1 MTTRIRIAAGVAVS
15 AGVYRVDGVHARND
29 AGDRVDLAPVWD
41 ELRRS
46 PQVAIECPR
55 HPDTWWP
62 VAGLDLPLAGLAT
75 WRCPTCAWEFRE
87 GLKDRGGTP
96 QF

>member
-1 MTTRIRIAAGVAVS
+1 MTTRIRIPAGRAVA
-15 AGVYRVDGVHARND
+15 AGVYRVNGTLATSDG
-29 AGDRVDLAPVWD
+29 GDHVDLAPFWD
-41 ELRRS
+41 ELRKS

-55 HPDTWWP
+55 HSDRWWP
-62 VAGLDLPLAGLAT
+62 TAGQEVPLAGLAT

-87 GLKDRGGTP
+87 GLKGRGGTP